1 MNRTIKKRIFKLLSF
16 AFMFA
21 LLAPSVKADA
31 ASDLN
36 ITTTE
41 QNAWPEGPDVYAD
54 AAIVM
59 EVNTGLILYEK
70 DIYSSY
76 YPASIT
82 KIMTTLLALENCNLN
97 ETVTMSREAEWD
109 VDFNSSR
116 IGLVEG
122 EQISLEDALY
132 GVMLESANEVSYAVG
147 EHIAGGPITDFSVM
161 MNERANELGAVNTNF
176 VNPNGLHDD
185 NHYTCAYDMA
195 LISRAAIQIPE
206 FRTIT
211 GARTYTIPATNKN
224 VARPL
229 ANHHRFIKKTIE
241 YAGTIGGKTGGT
253 AEAKTTLVTFAE
265 RNGLTLVAV
274 VLHVDTG
281 LHAYE
286 DTANILDFAFE
297 NYTLYDMAQTELTED
312 SSFPN
317 LFSSVPAFSE
327 GFDTNLRFGDNSSI
341 VLPVTANYEDAS
353 KTIEFYPV
361 KELEH
366 GDNVIGQATYTYQ
379 NKFVGSTDIIYYNEA
394 YPLTQTVFNSLWPD
408 YLLSPEEV
416 FSDSFTVSTPTL
428 IPASESSLPNTEDSG
443 VQKDNSD
450 SSEIVADTENSQTE
464 NTDDMENNTESVT
477 VSSDSVTSKKTK
489 IKLTLL
495 LIFVTITALLII
507 LYLMFIELPHR
518 KKRRTYF
525 ENHRR
530 RMSDM
535 RKSIK
540 DDFN

>member
-1 MNRTIKKRIFKLLSF
+1 MNRTIKKRIYKLLSF
-16 AFMFA
+16 TFILA
-21 LLAPSVKADA
+21 LLAPCVKVTAT
-31 ASDLN
+31 SDIN
-36 ITTTE
+36 NTVSE

-59 EVNTGLILYEK
+59 EVNTGLVLYEK

-82 KIMTTLLALENCNLN
+82 KILTTLLALENCNLN
-97 ETVTMSREAEWD
+97 ETVTMSHEAEWD

-122 EQISLEDALY
+122 EQVSLEDALY
-132 GVMLESANEVSYAVG
+132 AVMLESANEVSYAVG
-147 EHIAGGPITDFSVM
+147 EHVAGGSIEDFSTM
-161 MNERANELGAVNTNF
+161 MNERAKELGAVNTNF

-211 GARTYTIPATNKN
+211 GSRTYTIPATNKN
-224 VARPL
+224 VSRPL

-241 YAGTIGGKTGGT
+241 YDGAIGGKTGGT
-253 AEAKTTLVTFAE
+253 TEAKTTLVTFAE
-265 RNGLTLVAV
+265 RNGITLVAV

-297 NYTLYDMAQTELTED
+297 NYTLYDMAQTELTEE

-317 LFSSVPAFSE
+317 LFSVAPAFLD
-327 GFDTNLRFGDNSSI
+327 GFDSNLRFGENSSI

-379 NKFVGSTDIIYYNEA
+379 GKFVGSADIIYYNED
-394 YPLTQTVFNSLWPD
+394 YPLTQSVFNTLWPD

-416 FSDSFTVSTPTL
+416 FSE
-428 IPASESSLPNTEDSG
+428 AKSESAPTMIPSSG
-443 VQKDNSD
+443 
-450 SSEIVADTENSQTE
+450 SSED
-464 NTDDMENNTESVT
+464 NTESVPAT
-477 VSSDSVTSKKTK
+477 SDSVASTKTK
-489 IKLTLL
+489 VKLTLL
-495 LIFVTITALLII
+495 IIFVTIILLLVI
-507 LYLMFIELPHR
+507 LYVMFIELPHR
-518 KKRRTYF
+518 RKRRAYF

-530 RMSDM
+530 RISDM
-535 RKSIK
+535 RNSMK
-540 DDFN
+540 DELN